1 MKLFSFLKRDKGL
14 EEANLGLDRAYHRF
28 MQELWTFH
36 LWWETYLREEAASDM
51 LVQKIK
57 CK

>member
-14 EEANLGLDRAYHRF
+14 EKANLGLDRAYHRF

-36 LWWETYLREEAASDM
+36 LWWEEYMLGQQKLHRIPHEET
-51 LVQKIK
+51 
-57 CK
+57 